1 MINDK
6 EFTAFQNGIFKPYFE
21 KYIEFKRGKGEKVT
35 HSTLIRLKAL
45 NNALYSHCST
55 LEISRKTTETILAE
69 KEHETPATRGLRI
82 SDLRQFSAFLRFQG
96 INSYE
101 VPVKYMKKAYVPF
114 RPYIFSEDEL
124 ASITNAADSL
134 EPGQRTQAHRLVY
147 PVIVRILIGTGMRIG
162 EVISLKVKDIDTT
175 NNLITVFESKNNVS
189 RYVPMSDSLALIVRQ
204 YLSSFLHKDKPEQF
218 LFVSPY
224 TGIGYSYTAMRYMFR
239 KIYDTA
245 GIRTPQGKRPRIHSF
260 RHTFCT
266 MSLDRMLS
274 AGISLYTAVP
284 ILAAYVGHVNLSD
297 TEYYIHLTRHGYDN
311 FIRSESVLKSLIPE
325 VDVHER

>member
-21 KYIEFKRGKGEKVT
+21 KYIEFKRGKGEKVS
-35 HSTLIRLKAL
+35 HSTLIRLKTL
-45 NNALYSHCST
+45 NNTLCSHCST
-55 LEISRKTTETILAE
+55 LEISRKTAETILAE
-69 KEHETPATRGLRI
+69 KDYETPAARGLRI

-101 VPVKYMKKAYVPF
+101 VPAKYMKKVYVPF
-114 RPYIFSEDEL
+114 RPYIFSDNEL
-124 ASITNAADSL
+124 ASITDAADNL

-162 EVISLKVKDIDTT
+162 EVISLKVKDIDTK
-175 NNLITVFESKNNVS
+175 NDLITVFESKNNVS
-189 RYVPMSDSLALIVRQ
+189 RYVPMSESLALIVRQ
-204 YLSSFLHKDKPEQF
+204 YVTSFRHKDKPEHF

-224 TGIGYSYTAMRYMFR
+224 TENGYSYSAMRYMFR

-245 GIRTPQGKRPRIHSF
+245 GIRTPQGRFPRIHDV

-266 MSLDRMLS
+266 MSLERMLS
-274 AGISLYTAVP
+274 AGISLYTA
-284 ILAAYVGHVNLSD
+284 S
-297 TEYYIHLTRHGYDN
+297 TEKED
-311 FIRSESVLKSLIPE
+311 K
-325 VDVHER
+325 